1 MLQKITWPLI
11 IRKIKEEI
19 KKNDGRDIVI
29 ESALIIE
36 SGLKN
41 LVDRLVLVKIDKDVQ
56 LKRLLKKNRYTEE
69 EIRNILKLQLRQE
82 EKIKYVDYVVDNGGD
97 IENTKSQIVKLIGE
111 LRDEGKIYIDV
122 PLV

>member
-1 MLQKITWPLI
+1 M
-11 IRKIKEEI
+11 
-19 KKNDGRDIVI
+19 
-29 ESALIIE
+29 
-36 SGLKN
+36 
-41 LVDRLVLVKIDKDVQ
+41 
-56 LKRLLKKNRYTEE
+56 
-69 EIRNILKLQLRQE
+69 RQE